1 MSVPGSKRRSTSQK
15 NARAICENDFVSYS
29 ATLTLVA
36 SSCDTVGEPVEFSKV
51 CCRQHKK
58 KTGEMSGF
66 RSDKGGVFFLNI
78 GGGSVKCGLKLTETP
93 GGETN
98 ISADIVQGTS
108 VHNFEKIEPGFKKKR
123 HKGSR

>member
-36 SSCDTVGEPVEFSKV
+36 SSCDTVGEPVEFSNV
-51 CCRQHKK
+51 CCPQHKK

-66 RSDKGGVFFLNI
+66 QSDKGGVFFLNI
-78 GGGSVKCGLKLTETP
+78 GGGSVKCGLKLTRSVT
-93 GGETN
+93 GEK
-98 ISADIVQGTS
+98 SMFADIVQGTS

>member
-15 NARAICENDFVSYS
+15 NARAIYENDFVSYS

-36 SSCDTVGEPVEFSKV
+36 SSCDTVGEPVEFSKA
-51 CCRQHKK
+51 CCPQYEKE
-58 KTGEMSGF
+58 TVEMSGF

-108 VHNFEKIEPGFKKKR
+108 VHNFEKIESCYKKKR
-123 HKGSR
+123 H

>member
-15 NARAICENDFVSYS
+15 NARAIYENDFVSYS

-36 SSCDTVGEPVEFSKV
+36 SSCDTVGEPVEFSKA
-51 CCRQHKK
+51 CCPQYEKE
-58 KTGEMSGF
+58 TVEMSGF
-66 RSDKGGVFFLNI
+66 QSDKCRVFYLNN
-78 GGGSVKCGLKLTETP
+78 GCGPVKCGLKLTETP

-108 VHNFEKIEPGFKKKR
+108 VHNFEKIESCYKKKR
-123 HKGSR
+123 H

>member
-15 NARAICENDFVSYS
+15 NARAIYENDFVSYS

-36 SSCDTVGEPVEFSKV
+36 SSCDTVGEPVEFSKA
-51 CCRQHKK
+51 CCPQYEKE
-58 KTGEMSGF
+58 TVEMSGF

-78 GGGSVKCGLKLTETP
+78 GGGPVKCGLKLTRSVS
-93 GGETN
+93 GEK
-98 ISADIVQGTS
+98 SMFADIVQGTS